1 MVKTHIKYQCDNNK
15 KYVSACVGG
24 QMGAWGECFYKLSEG
39 KWLFYRFPHHLLTPH
54 ILNLLKQN
62 QIITSGLKTR
72 RKKYQS
78 SGAVPPFAGYVC
90 IYIYLLICISSLPWW
105 GSQAAV
111 PTLGSRGQMF
121 PLLLG
126 WYYPGNN
133 IMFMQTAFDI
143 IALKQLKIELC
154 LQAKHLDHRLCQIPL
169 LP

>member
-1 MVKTHIKYQCDNNK
+1 MYGHVW
-15 KYVSACVGG
+15 AGR
-24 QMGAWGECFYKLSEG
+24 WEREG
-39 KWLFYRFPHHLLTPH
+39 NVFTNSQKGNSFFTDSHTINQLLTSPTYWDKTKSS
-54 ILNLLKQN
+54 LLVWK
-62 QIITSGLKTR
+62 LEE
-72 RKKYQS
+72 KKYQS

-90 IYIYLLICISSLPWW
+90 IYIYILIYISSLPWW

-121 PLLLG
+121 PLLPG

-169 LP
+169 LQ